1 MNDADR
7 EIKRRQLARLAWL
20 LDNSIKLPGLDFR
33 IGLDALVGLIPGLG
47 DAIGVVLSGYILRE
61 AWQLDVPRSTLLR
74 MALNVLVEGVLG
86 SVPLLG
92 DLFDAGWKA
101 NQRNVRLLEAHLHD
115 PGRAARASRGFL
127 ALVLGALVLTAIGA
141 ALALYGLVRS
151 HMALAS
157 A

>member
-61 AWQLDVPRSTLLR
+61 AWQLGVPRSTLLR

-151 HMALAS
+151 LMALAS

>member
-1 MNDADR
+1 
-7 EIKRRQLARLAWL
+7 
-20 LDNSIKLPGLDFR
+20 
-33 IGLDALVGLIPGLG
+33 
-47 DAIGVVLSGYILRE
+47 YILRE
-61 AWQLDVPRSTLLR
+61 AWQLGVPRSTLLR

-151 HMALAS
+151 LMALAS

>member
-1 MNDADR
+1 MNAADP
-7 EIKRRQLARLAWL
+7 EIKTRQLARLAWL

-61 AWQLDVPRSTLLR
+61 AWQLGVPRSTLLR

-151 HMALAS
+151 LMALAS